1 MYYILEWNA
10 FYTTSY
16 KRNLSVLKKK
26 VLRTTRLSLRMVFI
40 IRFIVFAFRLDLKKN
55 FHKRR
60 WAFVAVINY
69 RSEQMSGVQM
79 SGEQMSGGQMS
90 GEQMSVSKY
99 RSEHLSCEQMSC
111 EQRSGEQMSL
121 WQLLTKTFAHVTFAH
136 QILAS
141 KSRVSKCHGTG
152 GTPYIEC
159 MEMCGQ

>member
-26 VLRTTRLSLRMVFI
+26 VLRTTRLSLRMVLI

-60 WAFVAVINY
+60 WAFVAVSNY

-79 SGEQMSGGQMS
+79 SGEQMSGEQMS

-99 RSEHLSCEQMSC
+99 RSEHLSCEQNDNCS
-111 EQRSGEQMSL
+111 QRH
-121 WQLLTKTFAHVTFAH
+121 LLTWHFLTRHFLNAIIAHCG
-136 QILAS
+136 
-141 KSRVSKCHGTG
+141 KCS
-152 GTPYIEC
+152 PSF
-159 MEMCGQ
+159 MEVFFKDPAWKQKLWIWW